1 VRDMKLEERERT
13 HAELQEELAARDR
26 QLSAAVEQLQDEF
39 DRRESEWWAKQLGKQ
54 PQAPAA

>member
-1 VRDMKLEERERT
+1 
-13 HAELQEELAARDR
+13 
-26 QLSAAVEQLQDEF
+26 VEQMQGEF